1 MHRPDPAIDV
11 HGTLPTYST
20 RRVGGRFECEIVGVA
35 RPFVSSRTESGPEV
49 LPAKAR
55 FQVETCHSARLR
67 YGIERGCTKKYKNGM
82 TYEFGVQKV
91 IYVRPN

>member
-1 MHRPDPAIDV
+1 MCMGP
-11 HGTLPTYST
+11 LPTYST

-55 FQVETCHSARLR
+55 FQFETCHSARLR
-67 YGIERGCTKKYKNGM
+67 YGIELGCTKRYKDGM
-82 TYEFGVQKV
+82 TCELGVQKV
-91 IYVRPN
+91 IHVRRN